1 MNDISLP
8 IYVNDAHLCV
18 VVLVSLLNVVVG
30 RLRVGGLCVWT
41 GKPLLDRMLWMVSSS
56 FYSSS
61 FKWYVCSLLYRNLA
75 AAYLCWA
82 GWFEVYGMI
91 VSVNVGFLCMEI
103 TQFVGVLWIVVS
115 NKFIGTNLYEGRH
128 GLSRWWRAN
137 RQSILLI
144 RRDWSHCPRCLRDG
158 DQDGGAR
165 SVVCNRNNT

>member
-1 MNDISLP
+1 MLVVHQEIFRSVFLNRFVMNAASLP

-41 GKPLLDRMLWMVSSS
+41 GKPLLDRMSWMVSSS
-56 FYSSS
+56 SLYSSS

-75 AAYLCWA
+75 AACLCWA

-115 NKFIGTNLYEGRH
+115 KKFIL
-128 GLSRWWRAN
+128 LSDSISAVNFMFWW
-137 RQSILLI
+137 ILLKSLCMLLMLV
-144 RRDWSHCPRCLRDG
+144 WWES
-158 DQDGGAR
+158 
-165 SVVCNRNNT
+165 